1 MLKTFSITDIGK
13 KRKLNQDYV
22 FTSEIPVGILPNLFI
37 VADGMGGHNAG
48 DYASKY
54 TVETIVEELE
64 RAKRRSSL
72 NEMSSGAAAV
82 VTVLENAIKSANR
95 HIRKKARRMKE

>member
-13 KRKLNQDYV
+13 RRKLNQDYV
-22 FTSEIPVGILPNLFI
+22 YTSEMPIGNLPNVFI

-54 TVETIVEELE
+54 TVETIITEIERSFEKNPVRILE
-64 RAKRRSSL
+64 KAIFNTKKSL
-72 NEMSSGAAAV
+72 TLFLECV
-82 VTVLENAIKSANR
+82 IIIVLSN
-95 HIRKKARRMKE
+95 